1 MKRITMILFFA
12 AVSVA
17 ACNTEKKSDA
27 KEDSIAAQAAADSML
42 NEALKT
48 DSLSSNTDS
57 LNSDTDSL

>member
-1 MKRITMILFFA
+1 MKRIIMMFFA
-12 AVSVA
+12 VIAIT

-48 DSLSSNTDS
+48 DSLHSDTDS
-57 LNSDTDSL
+57 LNSDTGSL